1 MYLLSRAAL
10 AGVRGDRYLMTARGK
25 GLGEARVLWHAW
37 RNALPPVL
45 TLLGVRFAF
54 AVTGVA
60 VVERLFAYPGMGLL
74 LFESVARR
82 DYPVMQGVFLV
93 ASVATVAVTISLD
106 LASGLIDPRTR
117 EHR

>member
-1 MYLLSRAAL
+1 
-10 AGVRGDRYLMTARGK
+10 
-25 GLGEARVLWHAW
+25 
-37 RNALPPVL
+37 L

>member
-1 MYLLSRAAL
+1 
-10 AGVRGDRYLMTARGK
+10 
-25 GLGEARVLWHAW
+25 
-37 RNALPPVL
+37 
-45 TLLGVRFAF
+45 
-54 AVTGVA
+54 
-60 VVERLFAYPGMGLL
+60 MGLL